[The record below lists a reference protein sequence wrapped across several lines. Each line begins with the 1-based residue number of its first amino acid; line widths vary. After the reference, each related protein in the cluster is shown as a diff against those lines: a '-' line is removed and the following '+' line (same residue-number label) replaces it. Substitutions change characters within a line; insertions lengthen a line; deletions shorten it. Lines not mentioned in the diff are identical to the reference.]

1 MADVEQVTQVPAAAE
16 PEAPVAKEAPA
27 AEVPQEP
34 VAEVA
39 APEPVAEVAAPEPVA
54 EATAPEPVA
63 EVAAPEPVAEVAA
76 PEPVTEVAAP
86 EPVAEVA
93 APEPA
98 AEVAA
103 PEPVAEVVA
112 DAEPAKDAV
121 AAQEPVAEA
130 AASEPVAEAAAPE
143 PVAEVAASEPVA
155 EVAASEPV
163 AEVSV
168 PEPVAAPEPVAEV
181 AAPEPVAEVAA
192 PEPVAEVAAP
202 EPVSEVAA
210 PESAGEPAKD
220 TTPVV
225 VEIQGEGTMDAEQ
238 PQANGAAASDSDD
251 DSMPEEVP
259 VKTTTANITPDQPQ
273 VTNSTGPTI
282 TELPINETLAGGDI
296 NTGKSK
302 QSRSEKKARKALSKL
317 GLKVVTG
324 VSRVTIRKSKNI
336 LFVINN
342 PDVMKNPVSD
352 TYIVFGEAKIEDL
365 SQQAQLAAAEKFK
378 KNAPVAAEAATTVPT
393 VHEDS
398 DDEGEAV
405 DDSGVEEKDVELVM
419 QQANVGR
426 NRAIKALLKND
437 NDIVNAIME
446 LTM

>member
-54 EATAPEPVA
+54 EAAAPEPVAEATAPEPVA

-93 APEPA
+93 APEPVAEVAAPEPA

-112 DAEPAKDAV
+112 DAEPAKDA
-121 AAQEPVAEA
+121 
-130 AASEPVAEAAAPE
+130 
-143 PVAEVAASEPVA
+143 
-155 EVAASEPV
+155 
-163 AEVSV
+163 
-168 PEPVAAPEPVAEV
+168 
-181 AAPEPVAEVAA
+181 
-192 PEPVAEVAAP
+192 
-202 EPVSEVAA
+202 
-210 PESAGEPAKD
+210 
-220 TTPVV
+220 TPVV